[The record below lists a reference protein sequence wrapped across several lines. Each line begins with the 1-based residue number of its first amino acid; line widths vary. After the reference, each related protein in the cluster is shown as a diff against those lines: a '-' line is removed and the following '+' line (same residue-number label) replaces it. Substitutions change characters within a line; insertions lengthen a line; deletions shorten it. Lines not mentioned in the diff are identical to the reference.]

1 MNETTDAKG
10 KKRKLEESFPN
21 NIAKAQA
28 TKHQNGAASIQLPRS
43 NCNSK
48 RAQELRQ
55 SVERKNKEA
64 IAVGKPIV
72 QSRIR
77 TQKEVPT
84 IEDILQRNA
93 KPATTTEPPDL
104 FVVGH
109 QLDFDAR
116 PRMKRDGSGH
126 VELQQKNGLKITAD
140 MKYMMML
147 YAIEMGYSLSE
158 PNYANKYGNT
168 NKNLP
173 VKKCKKSIHEAA
185 CNIGKSCIYSDR
197 FAKACSKTRWH

>member
-10 KKRKLEESFPN
+10 KKRKLEESLPN
-21 NIAKAQA
+21 NITKEQA
-28 TKHQNGAASIQLPRS
+28 TRLQNGAASIRLPRS
-43 NCNSK
+43 NCDSK

-55 SVERKNKEA
+55 SVERKNEEA

-93 KPATTTEPPDL
+93 KPATTSEPPDL
-104 FVVGH
+104 FIVGH

-197 FAKACSKTRWH
+197 FAKA